1 MFETVHHVGQLVDD
15 IDGVT
20 AFYED
25 VLGGEVT
32 ATGDVD
38 GKVEVAFVEVG
49 GTAAELI
56 ARHERGTYLD
66 DLLDAHRAVS
76 NCHLA
81 YVVEDI
87 AAAAAA
93 FEDAGYPMFDE
104 EPVGGLGPY
113 VRAFLDP
120 AAVPGIPIELVEL
133 RPEN

>member
-1 MFETVHHVGQLVDD
+1 MFETLHHVGQLVED
-15 IDGVT
+15 IDRVRT
-20 AFYED
+20 FYEN

-32 ATGDVD
+32 ATADIE

-56 ARHERGTYLD
+56 ARNERGTYLD
-66 DLLDAHRAVS
+66 DLLDAHQAVS
-76 NCHLA
+76 DYHLA

-87 AAAAAA
+87 ATVAAD
-93 FEDAGYPMFDE
+93 FEEAGYPMFDE
-104 EPVGGLGPY
+104 EPVGGLGSY

-133 RPEN
+133 RDN